1 MRENGVSA
9 RSVLEE
15 RLAGALADL
24 SDLDAQVGRGEI
36 PPDRA
41 AELRQR
47 YEIEAADTL
56 ATLDS
61 MDAAPPGRSSRRAL
75 VGVGVATVAVI
86 AAFMALVQ
94 AVEPRPPGGFI
105 TGGVAADVVRDG
117 GVDLS
122 RITNEEL
129 ESVVAANPE
138 IVGMRLALARRY
150 VEAGDFSAALPHYF
164 EVLDREP
171 QQPEALMYLGWMTYV
186 SGDAVTG
193 ASLLERSLVVAP
205 DNLLAMWFLA
215 NARLYGLDDAVGA
228 IPLLEAV
235 IAAPDT
241 PTAVVAEAEAMLSE
255 ARRDNR

>member
-1 MRENGVSA
+1 MPEGDVSA

-15 RLAGALADL
+15 RLAGALADM
-24 SDLDAQVGRGEI
+24 SDLDTQVKRGEI

-47 YEIEAADTL
+47 YEVEAADTL
-56 ATLDS
+56 VALEAV
-61 MDAAPPGRSSRRAL
+61 DAATPARSSRRVL
-75 VGVGVATVAVI
+75 VGVGVATAAVA
-86 AAFMALVQ
+86 AAFIALVQ

-138 IVGMRLALARRY
+138 VIGMRLALARRY

-186 SGDAVTG
+186 SGDAITG

-215 NARLYGLDDAVGA
+215 NARLYGLDDAEGA

-241 PTAVVAEAEAMLSE
+241 PPEVVAEAESMLAE
-255 ARRDNR
+255 AREDR